1 MMPFGLQVLCYA
13 LVSFPT
19 LLCIGV
25 SIEIIGG
32 SFVVYTLV
40 QEDCVSS
47 SQTGSLNQIGMALSH
62 NIMECLRTDHIHV
75 TGVDR
80 LHIMHLLSLTTLLV
94 CSVVCNE
101 LLS

>member
-1 MMPFGLQVLCYA
+1 M
-13 LVSFPT
+13 
-19 LLCIGV
+19 
-25 SIEIIGG
+25 
-32 SFVVYTLV
+32 VYTLV